1 MPETHDINLEFFDG
15 KIRKVT
21 HINADEMRVTV
32 SSPEGIIT
40 NFTMTAGNLPE
51 VGNIIALTENNF
63 FFVSASLWPTENDVG
78 VVREIL
84 GDSRILIEANHKLNP
99 LSNNGL
105 DVKPGQT
112 VEYNKHNG
120 VISILSDKPIRANDR
135 DNEHSSDVSR
145 YKMPDSDDGL
155 KFSDFG
161 GYPDVI
167 ARAKQLIETQIE
179 RGDLIK
185 KIGAEPVKGVLFT
198 GPPGTG
204 KTYLAKIIANE
215 SDADFYL
222 VSGPEIVGKWV
233 GESEEKLRNI
243 FEAAQASERKK
254 AIIFFDEIDSIAE
267 KRTDHSH
274 EASRRLVAQLLT
286 LMDGFADGDSS
297 LIIIAATNREH
308 ALDPA
313 LTRPGRFDWKIEFK
327 DPNLDD
333 RVAILRAGQKQ
344 MAAQGYIPIEDLA
357 MRSEGWSAADLSS
370 LWTESALI
378 AANDQRDFLC
388 GEDVV
393 RAFEVI
399 TKRRQREARVRG
411 GIRDGSI

>member
-1 MPETHDINLEFFDG
+1 
-15 KIRKVT
+15 
-21 HINADEMRVTV
+21 MRVTV

-63 FFVSASLWPTENDVG
+63 LFVSASLWPTENDVG

-84 GDSRILIEANHKLNP
+84 GDSWILIEANHKLNP

-233 GESEEKLRNI
+233 GESEMPRAMNMG
-243 FEAAQASERKK
+243 
-254 AIIFFDEIDSIAE
+254 
-267 KRTDHSH
+267 
-274 EASRRLVAQLLT
+274 VG
-286 LMDGFADGDSS
+286 M
-297 LIIIAATNREH
+297 
-308 ALDPA
+308 
-313 LTRPGRFDWKIEFK
+313 GRIKIVNCH
-327 DPNLDD
+327 P
-333 RVAILRAGQKQ
+333 IQPRA
-344 MAAQGYIPIEDLA
+344 
-357 MRSEGWSAADLSS
+357 
-370 LWTESALI
+370 
-378 AANDQRDFLC
+378 
-388 GEDVV
+388 
-393 RAFEVI
+393 
-399 TKRRQREARVRG
+399 
-411 GIRDGSI
+411 